1 MFQIYIV
8 EDDPWYGE
16 LLKHHLSLN
25 PDYEVTLF
33 TEAHACLSQLHK
45 KPDVVCI
52 DYGLPDM
59 DGEQLLHKIQ
69 GSSPGLPVIVI
80 SGQEEIA
87 VAVSLLKAG
96 ATDYI
101 IKDEHAKDLLWRSIL
116 KIRENSNL
124 KKEVEDLKEQLEHK
138 YTFENSIIGQSDAL
152 KKTFR
157 QIEKATRSTINIS
170 VTGETGTGK
179 ELVARAIHFNSDRKK
194 KPFIAVNMAAI
205 PKELVESELFGHE
218 KGAFTGAV
226 SQKQGKFEAANG
238 GTIFLD
244 EIGELDLNHQSK
256 LLRVLQER
264 EVVRVGGNK
273 VVKFDARIITATH
286 KNLADEVKEG
296 NFREDLYYRVVGLPI
311 ELPPLRSRGQDVLIL
326 AKHFI
331 QDYASDNKL
340 KKVPTLSNEAK
351 DKLMKYNFPGNVR
364 ELKAIID
371 LACVMCDGDQ
381 LEADDITFHT
391 IKGDELFTATEKTLR
406 EYNADIISFFLNKYN
421 QNVVEVAK
429 KLDIGK
435 STIYNMIKSGEV
447 VMDKS

>member
-1 MFQIYIV
+1 MFQIYLV

-16 LLKHHLSLN
+16 LLKHHLTLN
-25 PDYEVTLF
+25 PDYEVSLF
-33 TEAHACLSQLHK
+33 TEAQQCLSQIHK

-59 DGEQLLHKIQ
+59 DGNKLLKEILNRL
-69 GSSPGLPVIVI
+69 PDLPVIVI

-101 IKDEHAKDLLWRSIL
+101 IKDEHAKDLLWRSII

-124 KKEVEDLKEQLEHK
+124 KKEVEHLKEQLEQK
-138 YTFENSIIGQSDAL
+138 YTFENSIVGQSDAL

-157 QIEKATRSTINIS
+157 QIEKAANSNINIS
-170 VTGETGTGK
+170 ITGETGTGK
-179 ELVARAIHFNSDRKK
+179 ELVARAVHFNSERRK

-218 KGAFTGAV
+218 KGAFTGAI

-238 GTIFLD
+238 GTLFLD

-264 EVVRVGGNK
+264 EVVRIGSNK
-273 VVKFDARIITATH
+273 VIKFDARIITATH
-286 KNLADEVKEG
+286 KNLADEVKAG
-296 NFREDLYYRVVGLPI
+296 NFREDLYYRIVGLPI
-311 ELPPLRSRGQDVLIL
+311 ELPPLRNRDKDVLIL
-326 AKHFI
+326 AKYFI
-331 QDYASDNKL
+331 DEYAKENKL
-340 KKVPTLSNEAK
+340 KKAPIISNEAK

-371 LACVMCDGDQ
+371 LACVMSDGVTLTD
-381 LEADDITFHT
+381 DDITFHT
-391 IKGDELFTATEKTLR
+391 VKADELFTATEKTLR
-406 EYNADIISFFLNKYN
+406 EYNSDIISFFLNKYN
-421 QNVVEVAK
+421 NNVIEVAK
-429 KLDIGK
+429 KLDVGK

-447 VMDKS
+447 GTNK

>member
-1 MFQIYIV
+1 MFSIFLV

-16 LLKHHLSLN
+16 LLKHHLTLN

-33 TEAHACLSQLHK
+33 TEAHACLAQLHK
-45 KPDVVCI
+45 RPDIICI

-59 DGEQLLHKIQ
+59 DGEKLLGKILSH
-69 GSSPGLPVIVI
+69 SSGTPVIII

-124 KKEVEDLKEQLEHK
+124 KKEVEHLKEQLEQK
-138 YTFENSIIGQSDAL
+138 YTFENSIIGQSDVL

-157 QIEKATRSTINIS
+157 QIEKAANSTINIS
-170 VTGETGTGK
+170 ITGETGTGK
-179 ELVARAIHFNSDRKK
+179 ELVARAVHFNSDRKK

-226 SQKQGKFEAANG
+226 NQKEGKFEAANG
-238 GTIFLD
+238 GTLFLD

-256 LLRVLQER
+256 LLRILQER
-264 EVVRVGGNK
+264 EVVRIGSNK
-273 VVKFDARIITATH
+273 VIKFDARIITATH
-286 KNLADEVKEG
+286 KNLAEEVKAG
-296 NFREDLYYRVVGLPI
+296 NFREDLYYRIVGLPI
-311 ELPPLRSRGQDVLIL
+311 ELPPLRQRGQDILIL
-326 AKHFI
+326 AKHFV
-331 QDYASDNKL
+331 QEYAKENKL
-340 KKVPTLSNEAK
+340 KKAAVLSNEAK

-364 ELKAIID
+364 ELKAIVD
-371 LACVMCDGDQ
+371 LACVMCDSDV
-381 LEADDITFHT
+381 LMADDITFHT
-391 IKGDELFTATEKTLR
+391 IKGDELFTATEKTMR

-429 KLDIGK
+429 KLDVGK
-435 STIYNMIKSGEV
+435 STIYNMIKAGEV
-447 VMDKS
+447 ESNK

>member
-1 MFQIYIV
+1 MFSIFLV

-16 LLKHHLSLN
+16 LLKHHLTLN

-33 TEAHACLSQLHK
+33 TEAHACLAQLHK
-45 KPDVVCI
+45 RPDIICI

-59 DGEQLLHKIQ
+59 DGEKLLGKILSH
-69 GSSPGLPVIVI
+69 SSGTPVIII

-124 KKEVEDLKEQLEHK
+124 KKEVEHLKEQLEQK
-138 YTFENSIIGQSDAL
+138 YTFENSIIGQSDVL

-157 QIEKATRSTINIS
+157 QIEKAANSTINIS
-170 VTGETGTGK
+170 ITGETGTGK
-179 ELVARAIHFNSDRKK
+179 ELVARAVHFNSDRKK

-226 SQKQGKFEAANG
+226 NQKEGKFEAANG
-238 GTIFLD
+238 GTLFLD

-256 LLRVLQER
+256 LLRILQER
-264 EVVRVGGNK
+264 EVVRIGSNK
-273 VVKFDARIITATH
+273 VIKFDARIITATH
-286 KNLADEVKEG
+286 KNLAEEVKAG
-296 NFREDLYYRVVGLPI
+296 NFREDLYYRIVGLPI
-311 ELPPLRSRGQDVLIL
+311 ELPPLRQRGQDILIL
-326 AKHFI
+326 AKHFV
-331 QDYASDNKL
+331 QEYAKENKL
-340 KKVPTLSNEAK
+340 KKAPVLSNEAK
-351 DKLMKYNFPGNVR
+351 DKLMKYNFPGNIR

-371 LACVMCDGDQ
+371 LACVMCDSDV
-381 LEADDITFHT
+381 LMADDITFHT
-391 IKGDELFTATEKTLR
+391 IKGDELFTATEKTMR

-429 KLDIGK
+429 KLDVGK
-435 STIYNMIKSGEV
+435 STIYNMIKAGEV
-447 VMDKS
+447 ESNK

>member
-1 MFQIYIV
+1 MFSIYLV

-16 LLKHHLSLN
+16 FLKHHLSLN
-25 PDYEVTLF
+25 PDYEVILF
-33 TEAHACLSQLHK
+33 KEARACLDQLHK
-45 KPDVVCI
+45 GPDVVCI

-59 DGEQLLHKIQ
+59 DGGKLLNEIRKYSADI
-69 GSSPGLPVIVI
+69 PVIVI

-87 VAVSLLKAG
+87 IAVSLLKAG

-124 KKEVEDLKEQLEHK
+124 KKEVEELKEQLEQK
-138 YTFENSIIGQSDAL
+138 YTFENSIIGQSDSL

-157 QIEKATRSTINIS
+157 QIEKATKSTINIS

-179 ELVARAIHFNSDRKK
+179 ELVARAVHFNSARKK

-205 PKELVESELFGHE
+205 PTELVESELFGHE

-226 SQKQGKFEAANG
+226 SQKQGKFEAASG
-238 GTIFLD
+238 GTLFLD

-264 EVVRVGGNK
+264 EVVRIGSNK
-273 VVKFDARIITATH
+273 AIEFDARIITATH
-286 KNLADEVKEG
+286 KNLADEVNEG
-296 NFREDLYYRVVGLPI
+296 NFREDLYYRIVGMPI
-311 ELPPLRSRGQDVLIL
+311 ELPPLRQRGQDVLIL

-331 QDYASDNKL
+331 KEYAKENKL
-340 KKVPTLSNEAK
+340 GKIPALNNEAK

-371 LACVMCDGDQ
+371 LACVMSDGDS
-381 LEADDITFHT
+381 LIEDDINFHT
-391 IKGDELFTATEKTLR
+391 IKKDEMFTATEKTLR
-406 EYNADIISFFLNKYN
+406 EYNADIISFFLTKYN
-421 QNVVEVAK
+421 QNVVDVSK

-447 VMDKS
+447 RVGE